1 MARQAAQ
8 QKSLEQ
14 TFLQLE
20 KLLMTIILSFWRCPR
35 VFPIIFF
42 IKLSESFKKDKFG
55 GKQKTETFYIG
66 TDPPLYRPSPTL
78 LNISEELLQVEMTTG
93 EQEISSPSVH
103 FCKRP
108 LQVEQKSCM
117 SPTQLLHCRK
127 YLIGKLMESKLNPS
141 HRHFLLPYNKFCDA

>member
-20 KLLMTIILSFWRCPR
+20 KLLMTIISSFWRFLR
-35 VFPIIFF
+35 VFAIIFF
-42 IKLSESFKKDKFG
+42 IKLSKDFNKDKFW

-78 LNISEELLQVEMTTG
+78 LSIAAELLQVEMTAGETG
-93 EQEISSPSVH
+93 DFFSISSVLQKTYSSRAKVMHVPHSTPTLQEISHRQVNGEQAQSFPPS
-103 FCKRP
+103 
-108 LQVEQKSCM
+108 L
-117 SPTQLLHCRK
+117 PTPIQ
-127 YLIGKLMESKLNPS
+127 
-141 HRHFLLPYNKFCDA
+141 